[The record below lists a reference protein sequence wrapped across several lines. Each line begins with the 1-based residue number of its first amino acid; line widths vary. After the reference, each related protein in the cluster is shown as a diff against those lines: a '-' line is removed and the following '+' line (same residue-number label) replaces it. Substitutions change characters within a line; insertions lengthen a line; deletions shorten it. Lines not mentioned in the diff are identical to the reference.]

1 MPTVQRLSM
10 PAIALVTVFLVSSC
24 ASSDAV
30 SCDIDDDCD
39 SDQFCTTEGV
49 CEDLGDPHEDNDDT
63 PQSNDNQENSNDND
77 GDNDNDDPFD
87 NSEFPNGDPN
97 DGNGQPTDNPQVL
110 SISPSDG
117 STDVDVDTEI
127 RVSFDQDIEDIFLTP
142 DDVPINFP
150 SGQSVDTDIEY
161 LPDEREIIVTPNES
175 LRDGTLFRIHVT
187 DSLRSDENTLP
198 VEEVEST
205 FITDWEADDDAASLA
220 EEFAPV
226 IYQGTEYTSGSD
238 VHLDIPT
245 TVDFDGNFVGND
257 NLDAAEQSNIDVPA
271 TVYYSTKSTE
281 SHHFLHYILYYPGR
295 RYGDP
300 FDSDTYEHDITGIVV
315 AVDRADDSVVLVDG
329 VHIGESAGDERRLA
343 YLPDDS
349 DASARSPNENPINF
363 SAGQLEEG
371 AHYPLFVPS
380 GDHAACH
387 WYEREEIG
395 FTTEACVGDS
405 EDFIADD
412 GIVLRDGD
420 AETYDEASMGDDHLE
435 MEYGLQPFYN
445 PFWMHRGDFSCGLF
459 SNSWDVYEPDADR
472 PQGVSEASSLLPV
485 SLCSSG
491 SQSYGSLPYQWLP
504 PESSGSDAT
513 AGMWFLDPAYY
524 LDVNYDFGDDF
535 SSDYCY
541 HSYFRIDR
549 RDEPECGGS

>member
-1 MPTVQRLSM
+1 MSTVQRLSM
-10 PAIALVTVFLVSSC
+10 PAIALVTLFMLSGC

-49 CEDLGDPHEDNDDT
+49 CEDLGDPPGDNDDT
-63 PQSNDNQENSNDND
+63 PQNDGNQGASNDND
-77 GDNDNDDPFD
+77 DNDDNQFD
-87 NSEFPNGDPN
+87 NGELPNGENGNNN
-97 DGNGQPTDNPQVL
+97 DNGTPTDNPQVL

-117 STDVDVDTEI
+117 ATDVDVNTEI

-142 DDVPINFP
+142 DDLPIRTP
-150 SGQSVDTDIEY
+150 SGRSVDTDIEY
-161 LPDEREIIVTPNES
+161 LPDEREIVVTPDES
-175 LRDGTLFRIHVT
+175 LRDGTLYSIHVT
-187 DSLRSDENTLP
+187 NSLTSDENLLP

-205 FITDWEADDDAASLA
+205 FITQWEADGDAASLA
-220 EEFAPV
+220 QDFAPV
-226 IYQGTEYTSGSD
+226 IYQGTEYTSAPD
-238 VHLDIPT
+238 IHLDIPT
-245 TVDFDGNFVGND
+245 AVDFDANFVGND
-257 NLDAAEQSNIDVPA
+257 NLDAAEQTSADLPA

-300 FDSDTYEHDITGIVV
+300 FDSSTYEHDITGIVV

-349 DASARSPNENPINF
+349 TASARSPNENPVDF

-380 GDHAACH
+380 GNHAACH

-405 EDFIADD
+405 QEFIADD
-412 GIVLRDGD
+412 GVVLRDGV
-420 AETYDEASMGDDHLE
+420 AETYDEATMGDEHLE

-459 SNSWDVYEPDADR
+459 SNSWAVYEMGADR
-472 PQGVSEASSLLPV
+472 PQGVSEEPSLLPV

-513 AGMWFLDPAYY
+513 GGMWFLDPAYY

-549 RDEPECGGS
+549 RDEPECDGS